1 MAAKTGVY
9 PVFENK
15 FKIGAS
21 AESLNTIAEMENFS
35 VSIDGNVEEWS
46 PMEQE
51 GWLKRMV
58 TGKALTISL
67 SGKRCIGDP
76 GNDFVEASAWGT
88 GSDCEAHFE
97 WEFPSGAKLAFPCV
111 LSVTNPGGGESR
123 NVAGLEF
130 DVMSN
135 GKPTFTPLPAPDMH
149 RPPLFWA
156 GAF

>member
-58 TGKALTISL
+58 TGKALTISPVSYTHL
-67 SGKRCIGDP
+67 DVYKRQVRG
-76 GNDFVEASAWGT
+76 
-88 GSDCEAHFE
+88 
-97 WEFPSGAKLAFPCV
+97 LA
-111 LSVTNPGGGESR
+111 
-123 NVAGLEF
+123 
-130 DVMSN
+130 
-135 GKPTFTPLPAPDMH
+135 
-149 RPPLFWA
+149 
-156 GAF
+156 

>member
-67 SGKRCIGDP
+67 SGKRCIGDRLGNRFRLRSAFRMGVPQRREAGFPLCAERDQP
-76 GNDFVEASAWGT
+76 GRRREPQCCGI
-88 GSDCEAHFE
+88 GI
-97 WEFPSGAKLAFPCV
+97 
-111 LSVTNPGGGESR
+111 
-123 NVAGLEF
+123 
-130 DVMSN
+130 
-135 GKPTFTPLPAPDMH
+135 
-149 RPPLFWA
+149 
-156 GAF
+156 

>member
-15 FKIGAS
+15 FKIGTS

-76 GNDFVEASAWGT
+76 GNDFVEASAWGNRFRLRSAFRM
-88 GSDCEAHFE
+88 GVPQRCEA
-97 WEFPSGAKLAFPCV
+97 G
-111 LSVTNPGGGESR
+111 LSPVC
-123 NVAGLEF
+123 
-130 DVMSN
+130 
-135 GKPTFTPLPAPDMH
+135 
-149 RPPLFWA
+149 
-156 GAF
+156 

>member
-1 MAAKTGVY
+1 MRVRDKPENDLHEGVRVWRAKTGVY

-58 TGKALTISL
+58 TGKALTISPVRQTL
-67 SGKRCIGDP
+67 HRRP
-76 GNDFVEASAWGT
+76 GQRFCRGQCLGNRFRLRSAFRMGVPQR
-88 GSDCEAHFE
+88 CEAG
-97 WEFPSGAKLAFPCV
+97 FPLCAERDQSGRRREPQCC
-111 LSVTNPGGGESR
+111 GIGI
-123 NVAGLEF
+123 
-130 DVMSN
+130 
-135 GKPTFTPLPAPDMH
+135 
-149 RPPLFWA
+149 
-156 GAF
+156 

>member
-58 TGKALTISL
+58 TGKALTISP
-67 SGKRCIGDP
+67 K
-76 GNDFVEASAWGT
+76 
-88 GSDCEAHFE
+88 
-97 WEFPSGAKLAFPCV
+97 
-111 LSVTNPGGGESR
+111 
-123 NVAGLEF
+123 
-130 DVMSN
+130 
-135 GKPTFTPLPAPDMH
+135 LPA
-149 RPPLFWA
+149 LQLLLSTL
-156 GAF
+156 

>member
-51 GWLKRMV
+51 GWL
-58 TGKALTISL
+58 
-67 SGKRCIGDP
+67 
-76 GNDFVEASAWGT
+76 
-88 GSDCEAHFE
+88 
-97 WEFPSGAKLAFPCV
+97 
-111 LSVTNPGGGESR
+111 
-123 NVAGLEF
+123 
-130 DVMSN
+130 
-135 GKPTFTPLPAPDMH
+135 
-149 RPPLFWA
+149 
-156 GAF
+156 

>member
-76 GNDFVEASAWGT
+76 GNDFVEARPGEQVPT
-88 GSDCEAHFE
+88 
-97 WEFPSGAKLAFPCV
+97 AK
-111 LSVTNPGGGESR
+111 R
-123 NVAGLEF
+123 I
-130 DVMSN
+130 SN
-135 GKPTFTPLPAPDMH
+135 GSSPAVRSWLSPVC
-149 RPPLFWA
+149 
-156 GAF
+156 